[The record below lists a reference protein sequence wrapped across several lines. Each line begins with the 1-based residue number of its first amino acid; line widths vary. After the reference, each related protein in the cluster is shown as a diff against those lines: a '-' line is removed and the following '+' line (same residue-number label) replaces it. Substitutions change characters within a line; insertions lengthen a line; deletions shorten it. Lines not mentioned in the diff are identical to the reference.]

1 MLEVH
6 AVGVRRKRPKSK
18 MPMNRIVPRNYRVGI
33 LRPSRKIAPI
43 GFAQVL
49 GTTARLL

>member
-18 MPMNRIVPRNYRVGI
+18 MLMNRIAHRNYGVGI
-33 LRPSRKIAPI
+33 LRPSRKVAPI
-43 GFAQVL
+43 GLAQVL